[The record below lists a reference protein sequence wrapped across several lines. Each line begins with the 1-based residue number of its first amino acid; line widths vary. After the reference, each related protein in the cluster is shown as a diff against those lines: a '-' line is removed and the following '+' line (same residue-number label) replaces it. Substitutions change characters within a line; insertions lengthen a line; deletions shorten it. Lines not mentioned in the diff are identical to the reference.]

1 MKKEVEEVLGKIQTA
16 LAADGGGI
24 SLVDVDEEEGIV
36 KVELTGA
43 CVGCPKSQMTM
54 TGVVE
59 RTLKQEVEGV
69 NEVVAV

>member
-24 SLVDVDEEEGIV
+24 SLVDLDEEEGIV
-36 KVELTGA
+36 EVELTGA
-43 CVGCPKSQMTM
+43 CGGCPRSQMTM
-54 TGVVE
+54 TNVVE
-59 RTLKQEVEGV
+59 RTLKQEVDGV